1 MNASRSLISRRQAIT
16 GTMATAVSLSRLMA
30 QSPAPQGRKVAIT
43 IDDGPAVGAG
53 NDLAA
58 YQRIQAGLVSCFKAE
73 QVPVIM
79 FVNER
84 QLNVDG
90 QRDARVQILH
100 NWLDAGFDLGNHT
113 YSHPQL
119 GPMQVWQFED
129 DLIKGE
135 VLMRPILEK
144 RGKKLVWFRHP
155 YLNTGSSPEFFREFH
170 EFLAKRGYRVA
181 PVTVDY
187 KDFSYAGVWSRLM
200 RDGKKAEAD
209 RVYQALIEAVD
220 KGFEYFEKES
230 REVLGYEVA
239 QTLLIHCNELE
250 SVSLRD
256 SIAAMRKRGYTFVTI
271 DEAMRDPA
279 YGRPDVYLGPGGVG
293 WIRRWSMMTGKA
305 PSSGAPQMPSWI
317 SELAGPSRNGQGRG
331 GQGRGGQTPIPKY

>member
-1 MNASRSLISRRQAIT
+1 MRSDGISRRQALT
-16 GTMATAVSLSRLMA
+16 GSVATAVSLSSLIA
-30 QSPAPQGRKVAIT
+30 QGPPAQVRKVAIT

-58 YQRIQAGLVSCFKAE
+58 YQRIQAGIVSCFKAE

-100 NWLDAGFDLGNHT
+100 NWLDAGFDLGNHM

-119 GPMQVWQFED
+119 AQMQLWQFED

-135 VLMRPILEK
+135 VLMRPILEA

-155 YLNTGSSPEFFREFH
+155 YLNTGSGPEFFREFH

-187 KDFSYAGVWSRLM
+187 KDYSYAGVWSRLM
-200 RDGKKAEAD
+200 RDGKKADAD
-209 RVYQALIEAVD
+209 RVYKALVEAVD

-256 SIAAMRKRGYTFVTI
+256 SIAVMRKRGYTFVTME
-271 DEAMRDPA
+271 EAMRDPA
-279 YGRPDVYLGPGGVG
+279 YGRPDVYLGPGGTG
-293 WIRRWSMMTGKA
+293 WIRRWSTMMGRP
-305 PSSGAPQMPSWI
+305 PSGGAPQMPAWI
-317 SELAGPSRNGQGRG
+317 SELAPPRAGGRGGPGRG
-331 GQGRGGQTPIPKY
+331 GQPPIPR